1 LQILVTGGSGYLG
14 GRVVAYLSQKGLSVR
29 VGGRE
34 IFTENEE
41 GDEASVALERACED
55 VSTIIHLAAMNAQAC
70 AKDPEA
76 ALLANGLNSL
86 RLIKAAEQSGV
97 SKFIYFSTAHVY
109 GSPLE
114 GKLSEESLPR
124 PLHPYS
130 ITHRLAED
138 YLLEANQRGKL
149 SGVVFRLTNAVGSPV
164 NREANC
170 WMLVVNDL
178 CRQVVVEKKM
188 VLRSDEAVERDYIP
202 ISSVTDAVFSALEG
216 GELDGEL
223 SGIYN
228 LSSGE
233 TLSLKALTDL
243 IAERTEELL
252 GFTPET
258 HFSREEIDSSNDTV
272 ALKISNIKLK
282 ESGFIVE
289 NDLSD
294 EIDRLLLNSYQ
305 WFA

>member
-1 LQILVTGGSGYLG
+1 
-14 GRVVAYLSQKGLSVR
+14 
-29 VGGRE
+29 
-34 IFTENEE
+34 
-41 GDEASVALERACED
+41 
-55 VSTIIHLAAMNAQAC
+55 
-70 AKDPEA
+70 
-76 ALLANGLNSL
+76 
-86 RLIKAAEQSGV
+86 
-97 SKFIYFSTAHVY
+97 
-109 GSPLE
+109 
-114 GKLSEESLPR
+114 
-124 PLHPYS
+124 LHPYS

>member
-1 LQILVTGGSGYLG
+1 MQILVTGGSGYLG